1 MLCLAFVYVGDSIV
15 IVVEASAMHV
25 NFFIILSN
33 AIVSDI
39 KSIKT
44 VYMPQLSIIDKLLGI
59 GFDEYILI
67 SIIFKLSLINIV
79 NFKGI

>member
-67 SIIFKLSLINIV
+67 SITFKLSLINIV